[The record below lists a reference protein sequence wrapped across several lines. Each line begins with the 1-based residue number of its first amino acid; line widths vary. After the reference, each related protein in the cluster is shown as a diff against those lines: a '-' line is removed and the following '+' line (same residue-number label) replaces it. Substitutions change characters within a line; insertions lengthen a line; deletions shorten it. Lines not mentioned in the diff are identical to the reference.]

1 MPQKRRLAPC
11 EQDLKR
17 LLVNRVLEAIGG
29 LAASPLMRF
38 GHGWIVLAEAMP
50 TLMREA
56 LGQDRAASDLRIIWQ
71 ETNAISAGQRCRKRH
86 QGQSH
91 HAMNTPHRIKPQD
104 STNVAG
110 LEKP

>member
-1 MPQKRRLAPC
+1 
-11 EQDLKR
+11 
-17 LLVNRVLEAIGG
+17 
-29 LAASPLMRF
+29 MRF
-38 GHGWIVLAEAMP
+38 GNGWIVLAEAMP

-56 LGQDRAASDLRIIWQ
+56 LGQDRAARDLRIIWQ

>member
-1 MPQKRRLAPC
+1 
-11 EQDLKR
+11 
-17 LLVNRVLEAIGG
+17 
-29 LAASPLMRF
+29 MRF

-86 QGQSH
+86 QGQRH
-91 HAMNTPHRIKPQD
+91 HAMNTLHRIKPQD